1 MTKNFKILLAI
12 SYALILFVF
21 LYLIFSNIQISR
33 INDFSY
39 YKEIQFTI
47 EAFIGK
53 NIYINLVYFSIFSII
68 WVTLLGF
75 GSPLTIIS
83 GILFG
88 KWIGTL
94 VSLISISVGALIL
107 YSITDYFFKDLI
119 KKILRN
125 KFEKYIQ
132 IFKKNEFFYF
142 FIYRF
147 IGGLGVPF
155 FLQNVFPVLFNMKK
169 NNYFFSTLLGFV
181 PIFFVFN
188 TIGAGLNTYIKNA
201 ENFSFLELVLTPEI
215 YFPISMFIV
224 LIILSLIIKN
234 KFFKNVY

>member
-39 YKEIQFTI
+39 YKEIQFNI

-147 IGGLGVPF
+147 AGGLGLPF
-155 FLQNVFPVLFNMKK
+155 FLQNTVPVIFRMKK
-169 NNYFFSTLLGFV
+169 NNYFFASFFGFV
-181 PIFFVFN
+181 PGFFVFN
-188 TIGAGLNTYIKNA
+188 TIGSGLNNFIKQSD
-201 ENFSFLELVLTPEI
+201 NFSVLKLISTAEI
-215 YFPISMFIV
+215 YLPVFMFICLILV
-224 LIILSLIIKN
+224 SIILK
-234 KFFKNVY
+234 KFFFNVRN

>member
-1 MTKNFKILLAI
+1 MTKKFKILLAI
-12 SYALILFVF
+12 SYSLILFVF
-21 LYLIFSNIQISR
+21 LYLIFSNMQISR

-39 YKEIQFTI
+39 YKEIQLNL

-94 VSLISISVGALIL
+94 ISLISISVGALIL

-119 KKILRN
+119 KIILKN

-147 IGGLGVPF
+147 AGGLGLPF
-155 FLQNVFPVLFNMKK
+155 FLQNTVPVIFRMKK
-169 NNYFFSTLLGFV
+169 NNYFFASFFGFV
-181 PIFFVFN
+181 PGFFIFN
-188 TIGAGLNTYIKNA
+188 TIGSGLSDFIKQSD
-201 ENFSFLELVLTPEI
+201 NFSMIKLISTAEVYL
-215 YFPISMFIV
+215 PILMFIC
-224 LIILSLIIKN
+224 LILVSVILKKI
-234 KFFKNVY
+234 FFNVRN

>member
-147 IGGLGVPF
+147 AGGLGLPF
-155 FLQNVFPVLFNMKK
+155 FLQNTVPVIFRMKK
-169 NNYFFSTLLGFV
+169 NNYFFASFFGFV
-181 PIFFVFN
+181 PGFFVFN
-188 TIGAGLNTYIKNA
+188 TIGSGLNNFIKQSD
-201 ENFSFLELVLTPEI
+201 NFSVLKLISTAEI
-215 YFPISMFIV
+215 YLPVFMFICLILV
-224 LIILSLIIKN
+224 SIILK
-234 KFFKNVY
+234 KFFFNF

>member
-1 MTKNFKILLAI
+1 MTKNFIILLAI

-147 IGGLGVPF
+147 AGGLGLPF
-155 FLQNVFPVLFNMKK
+155 FLQNTVPVIFRMKK
-169 NNYFFSTLLGFV
+169 NNYFFASFFGFV
-181 PIFFVFN
+181 PGFFVFN
-188 TIGAGLNTYIKNA
+188 TIGSGLNNFIKQSD
-201 ENFSFLELVLTPEI
+201 NFSVLKLISTAEI
-215 YFPISMFIV
+215 YLPVFMFICLILV
-224 LIILSLIIKN
+224 SIILK
-234 KFFKNVY
+234 KFFFNVRN

>member
-12 SYALILFVF
+12 SYSIILFVF

-39 YKEIQFTI
+39 YKEIQFNI

-94 VSLISISVGALIL
+94 ISLISISVGALIL

-119 KKILRN
+119 KKILKN

-147 IGGLGVPF
+147 AGGLGLPF
-155 FLQNVFPVLFNMKK
+155 FLQNTVPVIFRMKK
-169 NNYFFSTLLGFV
+169 NNYFFASFFGFV
-181 PIFFVFN
+181 PGFFVFN
-188 TIGAGLNTYIKNA
+188 TIGSGLNNFIKQSD
-201 ENFSFLELVLTPEI
+201 NFSMIKLISTAEVYL
-215 YFPISMFIV
+215 PIFMFICLILV
-224 LIILSLIIKN
+224 SIILK
-234 KFFKNVY
+234 KFFFNVRN

>member
-147 IGGLGVPF
+147 AGGLGLPF
-155 FLQNVFPVLFNMKK
+155 FLQNTVPVIFRMKK
-169 NNYFFSTLLGFV
+169 NNYFFASFFGFV
-181 PIFFVFN
+181 PGFFVFN
-188 TIGAGLNTYIKNA
+188 TIGSGLNNFIKQSD
-201 ENFSFLELVLTPEI
+201 NFSVLKLISTAEI
-215 YFPISMFIV
+215 YLPVFMFICLILV
-224 LIILSLIIKN
+224 SIILK
-234 KFFKNVY
+234 KFFFNVRN

>member
-1 MTKNFKILLAI
+1 MTKKFKILLAI
-12 SYALILFVF
+12 SYSLILFVF

-39 YKEIQFTI
+39 YKEIQLNL

-94 VSLISISVGALIL
+94 ISLISISVGALIL

-119 KKILRN
+119 KIILKN

-147 IGGLGVPF
+147 AGGLGLPF
-155 FLQNVFPVLFNMKK
+155 FLQNTVPVIFRMKK
-169 NNYFFSTLLGFV
+169 NNYFFASFFGFV
-181 PIFFVFN
+181 PGFFIFN
-188 TIGAGLNTYIKNA
+188 TIGSGLSDFIKQSD
-201 ENFSFLELVLTPEI
+201 NFSMIKLISTAEVYL
-215 YFPISMFIV
+215 PILMFIC
-224 LIILSLIIKN
+224 LILVSVILKKI
-234 KFFKNVY
+234 FFNVRN

>member
-142 FIYRF
+142 FIYRVA
-147 IGGLGVPF
+147 GGLGLPF
-155 FLQNVFPVLFNMKK
+155 FLQNTVPVIFRMKK
-169 NNYFFSTLLGFV
+169 NNYFFASFFGFV
-181 PIFFVFN
+181 PGFFVFN
-188 TIGAGLNTYIKNA
+188 TIGSGLNNFIKQSD
-201 ENFSFLELVLTPEI
+201 NFSVLKLISTAEI
-215 YFPISMFIV
+215 YLPVFMFICLILV
-224 LIILSLIIKN
+224 SIILK
-234 KFFKNVY
+234 KFFFNVRN

>member
-1 MTKNFKILLAI
+1 MTKKFKILLAI
-12 SYALILFVF
+12 SYSLILFIF

-39 YKEIQFTI
+39 YKEIQLNL

-94 VSLISISVGALIL
+94 ISLISISVGALIL

-119 KKILRN
+119 KIILKN

-147 IGGLGVPF
+147 AGGLGLPF
-155 FLQNVFPVLFNMKK
+155 FLQNTVPVIFRMKK
-169 NNYFFSTLLGFV
+169 NNYFFASFFGFV
-181 PIFFVFN
+181 PGFFIFN
-188 TIGAGLNTYIKNA
+188 TIGSGLSDFIKQSD
-201 ENFSFLELVLTPEI
+201 NFSMIKLISTAEVYL
-215 YFPISMFIV
+215 PILMFIC
-224 LIILSLIIKN
+224 LILVSVILKKI
-234 KFFKNVY
+234 FFNVRN